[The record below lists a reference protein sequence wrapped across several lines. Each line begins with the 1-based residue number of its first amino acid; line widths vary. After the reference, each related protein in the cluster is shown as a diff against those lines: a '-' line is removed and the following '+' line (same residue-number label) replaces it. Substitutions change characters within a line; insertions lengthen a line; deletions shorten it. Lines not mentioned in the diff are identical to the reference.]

1 MRVTQHWK
9 KTPNHKYNHSV
20 ISDDFSIFFE
30 KHLPEFFKEG
40 VSLRQIHKAMPN
52 ELFRKFC
59 KEQNITWNNG
69 YFFQEIKDIRD
80 IGVDGYVSH
89 EEILEDYEVSDHEIF

>member
-1 MRVTQHWK
+1 
-9 KTPNHKYNHSV
+9 
-20 ISDDFSIFFE
+20 
-30 KHLPEFFKEG
+30 
-40 VSLRQIHKAMPN
+40 MPN

-89 EEILEDYEVSDHEIF
+89 EEIIEDYEVSDHEIF